1 MPYRVSLVTIIKVK
15 EQHLYTGSPL
25 EEGLSLPKSV
35 NFDLS
40 VIDMGLCS
48 DGELIHFAALIADE
62 QRRRAFERGDLP
74 ELIDDAFDK
83 GFSSGNKVGKPW
95 VRDGILVAPGGK
107 FEKSPMSHRCTFVR
121 VADDWVWESSQK
133 IQDEIRHLPGAG
145 SSMRSITLLTMNEG
159 DKVDVLTSRT
169 RSGVHELLEVQS
181 FIYHNGELDMTTSRT
196 VRSAGHR

>member
-1 MPYRVSLVTIIKVK
+1 MSKK
-15 EQHLYTGSPL
+15 EQEIDIPIVVPSF
-25 EEGLSLPKSV
+25 EGNDGIKEIE
-35 NFDLS
+35 NFDLELF
-40 VIDMGLCS
+40 D
-48 DGELIHFAALIADE
+48 DGELIHFAALVADE
-62 QRRRAFERGDLP
+62 QRRRALQRGDIT
-74 ELIDDAFDK
+74 EMIADAFDK
-83 GFSSGNKVGKPW
+83 GFGSGNKVAIPW
-95 VRDGILVAPGGK
+95 ITDNILIAPGGK

-133 IQDEIRHLPGAG
+133 IHDEIRYLPGAG

-181 FIYHNGELDMTTSRT
+181 YIYHNGELDMTTSRT